1 MIDLLFHVHHALKF
15 CLYSH
20 VVDTTTEILENFLVQ
35 TSLKFMLSLK
45 NGNCVY
51 LIDHSAI
58 S

>member
-1 MIDLLFHVHHALKF
+1 MAILDTLTLKLLENETEFWN
-15 CLYSH
+15 
-20 VVDTTTEILENFLVQ
+20 TTTEILENFLVQ

>member
-1 MIDLLFHVHHALKF
+1 MAILDTLTLKLLENETEFW
-15 CLYSH
+15 
-20 VVDTTTEILENFLVQ
+20 DTTTEILENFLVQ
-35 TSLKFMLSLK
+35 TSLKFMLSLI